1 MPKPL
6 TVWIKT
12 NCGTFLKIWEYQ
24 TNLPASWEICV
35 QFMKQQLEPDM
46 EQWTGWR
53 LGKEYI
59 KAVYC
64 HLAYLTYIE
73 YIMWNAG
80 LEEAQDGIKIARRNI
95 NDLRWCHPYC
105 RKWRGT
111 KEPLDESER
120 GEWKTLLKINILK
133 TKIMASGPNTSWQID
148 GETMETCRLYFLGLQ
163 NHCRWWLQPWKEKT
177 LAPWKKSYD
186 QPRQNIKKQKHYFA
200 DKGQ

>member
-1 MPKPL
+1 MGIPDQL
-6 TVWIKT
+6 ACLLRNLCAVHEATVRT
-12 NCGTFLKIWEYQ
+12 RHGTMDWLKIGKGVYQ
-24 TNLPASWEICV
+24 SCLLSSCLFNLH
-35 QFMKQQLEPDM
+35 
-46 EQWTGWR
+46 T
-53 LGKEYI
+53 
-59 KAVYC
+59 
-64 HLAYLTYIE
+64 E